1 MSYQR
6 TGKLAHRLRFVRGE
20 EEGEEGA
27 GIPEMRPV
35 ALQPARR
42 RRIIMELRDCERE
55 MERHRLGLPKEE
67 DDDDEEKSKVVMSR
81 EDTGRVARN
90 TDRRHQFQAGMRR
103 REAVQRERLELEEV
117 DLPRERERQRRLQ
130 DNAVMVSASS
140 RQQARAVGRSPQ
152 EIVALERALAA
163 RRARRARLNV
173 ETP

>member
-6 TGKLAHRLRFVRGE
+6 TGKLAHRLRFVRSE
-20 EEGEEGA
+20 EAGEEGA

-42 RRIIMELRDCERE
+42 RQIIMELRDCERE

-90 TDRRHQFQAGMRR
+90 TDRRRQFPAGMRR
-103 REAVQRERLELEEV
+103 REAAQRERLELEEV
-117 DLPRERERQRRLQ
+117 DLLRERERQRRLQ